1 MLQLTYISTSRGVD
15 LASLDAILTASRRN
29 NTRDEITG
37 LLLFN
42 GKRFLQALEGPQQL
56 VEAAYERIRAD
67 PLHRAP
73 VILSSKHVEDRQFGH
88 WSMAFEHAPAS
99 GAKRSLTETVDDLV
113 AGIADPN
120 IRALFAGYVRLQTA
134 A

>member
-1 MLQLTYISTSRGVD
+1 MLQLIYISTSRGVD
-15 LASLDAILTASRRN
+15 RVGLDAILAASRRN
-29 NTRDEITG
+29 NGRDEITG

-56 VEAAYERIRAD
+56 VETAYQRIRID
-67 PLHRAP
+67 PRHRAP
-73 VILSSKHVEDRQFGH
+73 VILSAKHVEERQFGH
-88 WSMAFEHAPAS
+88 WSMAFEQAPTT
-99 GAKRSLTETVDDLV
+99 GVRRSLTETVDDLV
-113 AGIADPN
+113 AGITDPN